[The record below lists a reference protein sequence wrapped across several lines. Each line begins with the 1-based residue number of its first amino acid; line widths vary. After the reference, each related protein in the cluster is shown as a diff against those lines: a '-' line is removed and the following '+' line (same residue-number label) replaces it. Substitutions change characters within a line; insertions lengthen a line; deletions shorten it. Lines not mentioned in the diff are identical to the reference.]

1 MVINKSGLR
10 SQPRYS
16 WYNND
21 FLFLYSSFFSVVGTN
36 LGIPSDFASDNGFD
50 DNCFV
55 GIYGFEIC

>member
-1 MVINKSGLR
+1 MSEKTL
-10 SQPRYS
+10 
-16 WYNND
+16 
-21 FLFLYSSFFSVVGTN
+21 LGTN